1 MNQPE
6 DSRVEDVRG
15 EPIDEIKF
23 LIQWAWEQFKDVLP
37 ADFWEHLGEA
47 RHELRA
53 ALIVL
58 LKYALERLRREEE
71 AEKAHISKQRG
82 KIDIDPLYTPPP
94 PTPPLTA
101 KRDNPLPD
109 SGKASRQ
116 RGKIQLD

>member
-1 MNQPE
+1 MDQPE
-6 DSRVEDVRG
+6 EPRIEVVRG

-23 LIQWAWEQFKDVLP
+23 LILWAWEQFRDTLP
-37 ADFWEHLGEA
+37 AEFWEHLGEA

-82 KIDIDPLYTPPP
+82 KIDIDPHYTPPSAS
-94 PTPPLTA
+94 PPLA
-101 KRDNPLPD
+101 ARRDSPRPD
-109 SGKASRQ
+109 PTKTSRQ